1 MTNILETK
9 CVDYS
14 YGDGT
19 QALKNVNL
27 SLEAGKKIALVG
39 PNGAGK
45 STLMLMFNGILRPT
59 AGEVL
64 FGGLALRYDSA
75 SLREVRRKVGM
86 VFQNSD
92 DQLFAPTVYQDV
104 AFGPVTLGLPPEMV

>member
-1 MTNILETK
+1 MPTAPR
-9 CVDYS
+9 
-14 YGDGT
+14 
-19 QALKNVNL
+19 ALSNV
-27 SLEAGKKIALVG
+27 SLTIEKGRKIALVG

-45 STLMLMFNGILRPT
+45 STLMLMFNGILRPD

-64 FGGLALRYDSA
+64 FRNERLDYDSR
-75 SLREVRRKVGM
+75 SLRKVRQRVGM

-104 AFGPVTLGLPPEMV
+104 AFGR